1 MLKALPVWWPY
12 DSTMAI
18 QGSRIYH
25 CNSNCSDLDVAVA
38 FYEALG
44 LRRVLRTVPSKNQSG
59 EAFGLD
65 EVAWD
70 AWIMHSDDG
79 LDGLSLDLLEWK
91 TPLPTGTA
99 PGLDGEPGYNRLML
113 STPDIDATVKCAVAA
128 GGTLI
133 AGPREIDGGDARPIV
148 AMMLDPDGIPVGLF
162 QGEKTSIAQVVVN
175 CADIDESLKY
185 YQEVMGLSPLQDVTE
200 MVWPGD
206 LYGRDTDVTVRAVL
220 LADKGSV
227 FTVALVQWHDP
238 APKSAAR
245 VRGANELGIF
255 RMAWSTTDCAAD
267 EAVIRTAGSIPFLP
281 TEELSV
287 GDEFPLLLVLFWPG
301 PNGECLELI
310 ETTDHSGAL

>member
-1 MLKALPVWWPY
+1 MLKASPLRWLY
-12 DSTMAI
+12 DPTMAI
-18 QGSRIYH
+18 QGNRIYH
-25 CNSNCSDLDVAVA
+25 CNSNCSDLDRAVV

-59 EAFGLD
+59 SAFGLD
-65 EVAWD
+65 EVSWD

-91 TPLPTGTA
+91 TPLPTGTP
-99 PGLDGEPGYNRLML
+99 PGLDGEPGYNRLMI
-113 STPDIDATVKCAVAA
+113 STPDIDATIDSAVAA

-133 AGPREIDGGDARPIV
+133 AGPRDVDGGDIHPRV
-148 AMMLDPDGIPVGLF
+148 AMMLDPDGVAVGLF

-175 CADIDESLKY
+175 CADIEESLSY
-185 YQEVMGLSPLQDVTE
+185 YRDVMGLAPLQEITE

-206 LYGRDTDVTVRAVL
+206 LYGLETDVTVRAVL
-220 LADKGSV
+220 LADEGSV
-227 FTVALVQWHDP
+227 FTVALVEWLDP
-238 APKSAAR
+238 APTAGAR

-267 EAVIRTAGSIPFLP
+267 EAVLRSAGSTPFVP

-287 GDEFPLLLVLFWPG
+287 GDDLPLLLVLFWPG

-310 ETTDHSGAL
+310 ETTDRSGAL

>member
-1 MLKALPVWWPY
+1 MRWPY
-12 DSTMAI
+12 DPTMAI
-18 QGSRIYH
+18 QGNRIYH

-59 EAFGLD
+59 SAFGLD

-70 AWIMHSDDG
+70 AWILHSDDG

-99 PGLDGEPGYNRLML
+99 PGLDGEPGYNRLMMT
-113 STPDIDATVKCAVAA
+113 TPDLVATLERAVAA
-128 GGTLI
+128 GGTLVG
-133 AGPREIDGGDARPIV
+133 GPIDVEVGPERPRL
-148 AMMLDPDGIPVGLF
+148 AMVLDPDGVPIQLL
-162 QGEKTSIAQVVVN
+162 EADKTSIAQVVVN
-175 CADIDESLKY
+175 CADIDESIAY
-185 YQEVMGLSPLQDVTE
+185 YRDVMGLNPIFDPTE
-200 MVWPGD
+200 MEWTKELFG
-206 LYGRDTDVTVRAVL
+206 GDTDKRVRGAI
-220 LADKGSV
+220 LADAGSV
-227 FTVALVQWHDP
+227 FTVALVQWLDP
-238 APKSAAR
+238 APKTAVR
-245 VRGANELGIF
+245 VRGANELGLF

-267 EAVIRTAGSIPFLP
+267 EAVVRAAGSIPFLP

-310 ETTDHSGAL
+310 ETTDRSGAL

>member
-1 MLKALPVWWPY
+1 
-12 DSTMAI
+12 MAI
-18 QGSRIYH
+18 QGNRIYH

-59 EAFGLD
+59 SAFGLD

-70 AWIMHSDDG
+70 AWILHSDDG

-99 PGLDGEPGYNRLML
+99 PGLDGEPGYNRLMIT
-113 STPDIDATVKCAVAA
+113 TPDLDATVERAVAA
-128 GGTLI
+128 GGTLVGGPI
-133 AGPREIDGGDARPIV
+133 EVEAGPERPRL
-148 AMMLDPDGIPVGLF
+148 AMVLDPDGVPVQLL
-162 QGEKTSIAQVVVN
+162 QSDKTSIAQVVVN
-175 CADIDESLKY
+175 CADIEESIAY
-185 YQEVMGLSPLQDVTE
+185 YRDVMGLKPIFEPTE
-200 MVWPGD
+200 MEWTKELFG
-206 LYGRDTDVTVRAVL
+206 GETDKRVRGAIL
-220 LADKGSV
+220 SDAGSV
-227 FTVALVQWHDP
+227 FTVALIQWLDP
-238 APKSAAR
+238 APKTAAR

-267 EAVIRTAGSIPFLP
+267 EAVVRAAGSNPFVP

-287 GDEFPLLLVLFWPG
+287 GDDLPLLLVLFWPG

-310 ETTDHSGAL
+310 ETTDRSGAL